1 MGPKLL
7 QLQFYFVVLLL
18 CSFVCAKP
26 APALFRDE
34 KIEKQQELVG
44 KIVDLIKREQIRM
57 NLIEDDNKT
66 EILNEK
72 SVREEIENM
81 IDENSIEEV
90 SEAVELVDDALKHEP
105 IFDNSLSKVE
115 LGDFNSKQD
124 RPGQDL
130 QALEE
135 EEEEDTSLED
145 IAVGIY
151 QALPSDMQ
159 EGIRDTYE
167 WGNEYYTNITKD
179 LKVEWYH
186 FQLNANEVVDTYLG
200 PYLDPEE
207 EEEDDKYSG
216 YKPTIEKIDDY
227 DDGILRPGEST
238 VTMFDVV
245 QEFFADLWD
254 NWFGERS
261 SSNWN
266 YLRILKKRSLQ
277 QKQE

>member
-1 MGPKLL
+1 MGPKKLL
-7 QLQFYFVVLLL
+7 QLHFYFVALSL

-57 NLIEDDNKT
+57 NLIEDDNKA

-105 IFDNSLSKVE
+105 IFNDSLSKTE
-115 LGDFNSKQD
+115 LGDFNSK
-124 RPGQDL
+124 QDL

-135 EEEEDTSLED
+135 EEEEETSMED
-145 IAVGIY
+145 IAIGIY

-167 WGNEYYTNITKD
+167 WGNEYYANITKD
-179 LKVEWYH
+179 LKLEWYY

-207 EEEDDKYSG
+207 EEEDEYSG
-216 YKPTIEKIDDY
+216 YKPTIEKNDDY
-227 DDGILRPGEST
+227 NDGILRPGEST

-245 QEFFADLWD
+245 QEFFTDLWD

>member
-1 MGPKLL
+1 MGPKKLL
-7 QLQFYFVVLLL
+7 QLHFYFVALLL

-57 NLIEDDNKT
+57 NLIEDDTKA

-105 IFDNSLSKVE
+105 IFNDSLSKTE
-115 LGDFNSKQD
+115 LGDFNSK
-124 RPGQDL
+124 QDL

-135 EEEEDTSLED
+135 EEEEETSMED
-145 IAVGIY
+145 IAIGIY

-167 WGNEYYTNITKD
+167 WGNEYYANVTKD
-179 LKVEWYH
+179 LKLEWYY

-207 EEEDDKYSG
+207 EEEDEYSG
-216 YKPTIEKIDDY
+216 YKPTIEKNDDY
-227 DDGILRPGEST
+227 NDGILRPGEST

-245 QEFFADLWD
+245 QEFFTDLWD

>member
-1 MGPKLL
+1 MGPKKLL
-7 QLQFYFVVLLL
+7 QLLQLYFVVLLL

-57 NLIEDDNKT
+57 NLIEDDNKA

-105 IFDNSLSKVE
+105 IFNNSLSKAE
-115 LGDFNSKQD
+115 LGDFNSK
-124 RPGQDL
+124 QDL

-135 EEEEDTSLED
+135 EEEEDTSMED

-167 WGNEYYTNITKD
+167 WGNEYYANVTKD
-179 LKVEWYH
+179 LKLEWYY

-207 EEEDDKYSG
+207 EEEDEYSG

-227 DDGILRPGEST
+227 NDGILRPGEST

-245 QEFFADLWD
+245 QEFFVDMWD

>member
-1 MGPKLL
+1 MGPKKLL
-7 QLQFYFVVLLL
+7 QLHFYFVVLLL

-57 NLIEDDNKT
+57 NLIEDDNKA

-105 IFDNSLSKVE
+105 IFNNSLSKAE
-115 LGDFNSKQD
+115 LGDFNSK
-124 RPGQDL
+124 QDL

-135 EEEEDTSLED
+135 EEEEDTSMED

-167 WGNEYYTNITKD
+167 WGNEYYANVTKD
-179 LKVEWYH
+179 LKLEWYY

-207 EEEDDKYSG
+207 EEEDEYSG

-227 DDGILRPGEST
+227 NDGILRPGEST

-245 QEFFADLWD
+245 QEFFVDMWD

>member
-1 MGPKLL
+1 MGPKKLL
-7 QLQFYFVVLLL
+7 QLHFYFVALSL

-57 NLIEDDNKT
+57 NLIEDDNKS

-105 IFDNSLSKVE
+105 IFNDSLSKTE
-115 LGDFNSKQD
+115 LGDFNSK
-124 RPGQDL
+124 QDL

-135 EEEEDTSLED
+135 EEEEETSMED
-145 IAVGIY
+145 IAIGIY

-167 WGNEYYTNITKD
+167 WGNEYYANVTKD
-179 LKVEWYH
+179 LKLEWYY

-207 EEEDDKYSG
+207 EEEDEYSG
-216 YKPTIEKIDDY
+216 YKPTIEKNDDY
-227 DDGILRPGEST
+227 NDGILRPGEST

-245 QEFFADLWD
+245 QEFFTDLWD

>member
-1 MGPKLL
+1 MGPKKLL
-7 QLQFYFVVLLL
+7 QLHFYFVVLLL

-57 NLIEDDNKT
+57 NLIEDDNKA

-105 IFDNSLSKVE
+105 IFNNSLSKPE
-115 LGDFNSKQD
+115 NGDFNSKQD
-124 RPGQDL
+124 L
-130 QALEE
+130 QALDE
-135 EEEEDTSLED
+135 EEEEDTSMED

-167 WGNEYYTNITKD
+167 WGNEYYANVTKD
-179 LKVEWYH
+179 LKLEWYY

-207 EEEDDKYSG
+207 EEEDEYSG

-227 DDGILRPGEST
+227 NDGILRPGEST

-245 QEFFADLWD
+245 QEFFVDMWD

>member
-1 MGPKLL
+1 MGPKKLL
-7 QLQFYFVVLLL
+7 QLLQLYFVVLLL

-57 NLIEDDNKT
+57 NLIEDDNKA

-105 IFDNSLSKVE
+105 IFNNSLSKAE
-115 LGDFNSKQD
+115 LSDFNSK
-124 RPGQDL
+124 QDL

-135 EEEEDTSLED
+135 EEEEEEDTSMED

-167 WGNEYYTNITKD
+167 WSNEYYANVTKD
-179 LKVEWYH
+179 LKLEWYY

-207 EEEDDKYSG
+207 EEDEDLYSG
-216 YKPTIEKIDDY
+216 YQPTIEKNDDY
-227 DDGILRPGEST
+227 NDGILRPGEST

-245 QEFFADLWD
+245 QEFFVDLWD

>member
-1 MGPKLL
+1 MGPKKLL
-7 QLQFYFVVLLL
+7 QLHFYFVALSL

-57 NLIEDDNKT
+57 NLIEDDTKA

-105 IFDNSLSKVE
+105 IFNDSLSKTE
-115 LGDFNSKQD
+115 LGDFNSK
-124 RPGQDL
+124 QDL

-135 EEEEDTSLED
+135 EEEEETSMED
-145 IAVGIY
+145 IAIGIY

-167 WGNEYYTNITKD
+167 WGNEYYANVTKD
-179 LKVEWYH
+179 LKLEWYY

-207 EEEDDKYSG
+207 EEEDEYSG
-216 YKPTIEKIDDY
+216 YKPTIEKNDDY
-227 DDGILRPGEST
+227 NDGILRPGEST

-245 QEFFADLWD
+245 QEFFTDLWD